1 MIVMFRIVEDDM
13 PPLPEGAS
21 SLLKDFLRQCFQKD
35 PKMRP
40 DAEMLCEHEWLKQNW
55 AAGKVRPHDHDR
67 LCVLTSDSVCVFS
80 RIFAPRIAYR
90 SCAV

>member
-1 MIVMFRIVEDDM
+1 MFEITVMFRIVEDDM

-21 SLLKDFLRQCFQKD
+21 DLLKDFLKMCFQKD

-55 AAGKVRPHDHDR
+55 AAGKVHFQDHDR
-67 LCVLTSDSVCVFS
+67 PYVLLTLTVF
-80 RIFAPRIAYR
+80 RIFVPRTASR
-90 SCAV
+90 SCAA